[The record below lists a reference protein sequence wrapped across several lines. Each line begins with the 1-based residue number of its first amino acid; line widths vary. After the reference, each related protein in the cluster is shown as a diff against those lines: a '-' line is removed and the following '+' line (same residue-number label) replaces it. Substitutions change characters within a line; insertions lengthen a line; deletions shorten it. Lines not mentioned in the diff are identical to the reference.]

1 MLSSQ
6 SALVCGTPGVIH
18 QPQSKSTDMLLE
30 RVQQLSPPALAPL
43 ADVLRLAGTVILGK
57 DDRIRLAVA
66 CILARG
72 HLLIEDV
79 PGVGKT
85 ALSHV
90 LATLLGLQYQR
101 IQFTSDLLPAD
112 IIGVSIFDRES
123 STFRFHHGP
132 IFAQVIL
139 ADEINRASPKA
150 QSALLEAMEEHQVT
164 SDGVT
169 RKLPEPFFVIATQN
183 PLHQVGTFPLPESQL
198 DRFLMRIKLG
208 YPDREAERA
217 LLKGAD
223 RRDLIANLAAAMT
236 PEQLLALQKNVTEV
250 FVSDALVDYI
260 QALIAFTRDSARF
273 EAGLSPRAGL
283 AVLHAAQAWAM
294 MAGRRQVLP
303 EDVQATLPSV
313 VGHRLRAVV
322 DASKK
327 AFDPAQELIR
337 SVAIP

>member
-1 MLSSQ
+1 
-6 SALVCGTPGVIH
+6 
-18 QPQSKSTDMLLE
+18 MLLE

-43 ADVLRLAGTVILGK
+43 AEVLRQAGTIILGK
-57 DDRIRLAVA
+57 DDRIRLSVA

-112 IIGVSIFDRES
+112 IIGVSIFDRET

-198 DRFLMRIKLG
+198 DRFLMRVKLG
-208 YPDREAERA
+208 YPDRDAERA

-250 FVSDALVDYI
+250 FVSDALIDYI
-260 QALIAFTRDSARF
+260 QALITFTRDSARF

-303 EDVQATLPSV
+303 EDVQAILPSV

-327 AFDPAQELIR
+327 AFDPAQELMR